1 MRKYIDDLGIKK
13 KETPQGWS
21 GSQGRRKQWQCQRK
35 MYGFDYRETFSLDY
49 TFLLWAYER
58 LMMFNEVNIIDTSY
72 HKFEYEDK
80 EMTLQDCI
88 DFIINVFKYELTK
101 DDVKNFELT
110 MDERLLLHKRYED
123 SLKIFAMIL
132 PYLWW

>member
-58 LMMFNEVNIIDTSY
+58 LMMFNEVNIVDTSY
-72 HKFEYEDK
+72 HKFEFEDK

-110 MDERLLLHKRYED
+110 MDERLSTHKRYED